1 MHVRVSLWAL
11 LSALLFATG
20 CGGGSNSPNPT
31 PQIRVSISPATT
43 NILVSTTAKFTAN
56 VEGASDTGVN
66 FSVVQGVGGGQ
77 ILNSGDYVAPK
88 SQGMYTV
95 RATSVVDPSRFAD
108 ATVVVRDY
116 GSAVRQG
123 QPWPDG
129 YDYHTA
135 SLLNDGTVLMVG
147 GSGSAEAIHRMAQRY
162 VPASDSYQGAGALNT
177 ARMAHVAFT
186 LPNGKVLVAGGFD
199 LYSGASPFDPAF
211 KSTEIYDP
219 SLSVF
224 SPGPDMTVPRRHHVA
239 TQLKDSRVLITGGIQ
254 LQGSGFSASPNTE
267 IYDPA
272 TNIFNVSN
280 RMTDGRWMH
289 TATLLADG
297 RVLIA
302 GGRNNNCTANCPIYS
317 LNTAEIFDPV
327 AGTFTPTG
335 SMKISRYNHTAT
347 LLTDGRVLI
356 LGGETTEDLGT
367 GIEEVGPAE
376 LYDPATGQF
385 TKWTNL
391 VLPRSSHSVTLLNNG
406 KLWVVG
412 GLRLPS
418 IATQRTEFF
427 DPATGISVEGPQ
439 LAEFHARHSAI
450 RLSNGKVLIFAGSN
464 GNQPM
469 PNMEILE

>member
-1 MHVRVSLWAL
+1 MQVRVSLWAL
-11 LSALLFATG
+11 LSAVLFATG
-20 CGGGSNSPNPT
+20 CGGGSKSPDPT

-43 NILVSTTAKFTAN
+43 NLLVSTNAQFTAS
-56 VEGASDTGVN
+56 VEGASNTAVN
-66 FSVVQGVGGGQ
+66 FSVVQGTAGGQ
-77 ILNSGDYVAPK
+77 ILNSGDYLAPK
-88 SQGMYTV
+88 SPGVYTV
-95 RATSVVDPSRFAD
+95 RATSVADPTRFAD
-108 ATVVVRDY
+108 ATVTVRDY
-116 GSAVRQG
+116 GTAVRQG
-123 QPWPDG
+123 QQWSDG
-129 YDYHTA
+129 YDFHTA
-135 SLLNDGTVLMVG
+135 SLLNDGTVLIVG
-147 GSGSAEAIHRMAQRY
+147 GSGITEAIHKMAHRY
-162 VPASDSYQGAGALNT
+162 VPDNDSYQGAGQLNT

-186 LPNGKVLVAGGFD
+186 LPDGKVVVAGGFN

-219 SLSVF
+219 ALSVF
-224 SPGPDMTVPRRHHVA
+224 TPGPDMTVPRRHHVA

-272 TNIFNVSN
+272 TNAFTAGN

-297 RVLIA
+297 KVLIA

-317 LNTAEIFDPV
+317 LNTAEIFDPA

-347 LLTDGRVLI
+347 LLDDGRVLI

-367 GIEEVGPAE
+367 GSEEVGPAE
-376 LYDPATGQF
+376 IYDPATGQF
-385 TKWTNL
+385 TKWTSL

-418 IATQRTEFF
+418 IATQRTEYF

-439 LAEFHARHSAI
+439 LAEFHARHSAV